1 MEKRTVSNKRQNERR
16 ILLAALTIVIAAC
29 IGAAIFF
36 GQTSPVIAEGKVVLK
51 PEFDAQAQGMR
62 TVYIIVRDPASPMP
76 MPYGAMAT
84 TLTSDATGNVM
95 NFKLTKEN
103 LRVMAEAS
111 NPPQKVTIKARLDMD
126 GLGGS
131 DQPGDIVGILENVD
145 WGARNLTIALDQL
158 VTTQPEPQ
166 IQ

>member
-29 IGAAIFF
+29 IGAALFF

-84 TLTSDATGNVM
+84 TLTSDAAGNVM

-111 NPPQKVTIKARLDMD
+111 SHPQKVTIKARLDMD

>member
-29 IGAAIFF
+29 IGAALFF
-36 GQTSPVIAEGKVVLK
+36 GQTSPVIAEGKVLLK

-111 NPPQKVTIKARLDMD
+111 NHPQKVTIKARLDMD

>member
-1 MEKRTVSNKRQNERR
+1 MSNKRQNERR
-16 ILLAALTIVIAAC
+16 ILIAALTIVIAAC

>member
-16 ILLAALTIVIAAC
+16 ILLAALTIVITAC
-29 IGAAIFF
+29 IGAALFF
-36 GQTSPVIAEGKVVLK
+36 GQTSPVIAEGKVLLK

-111 NPPQKVTIKARLDMD
+111 NHPQKVTIKARLDMD

>member
-29 IGAAIFF
+29 IGAALFF

-84 TLTSDATGNVM
+84 TLTSDAAGNVM

-111 NPPQKVTIKARLDMD
+111 NHPQKVTIKARLDMD

>member
-29 IGAAIFF
+29 IGAALFF

-111 NPPQKVTIKARLDMD
+111 NHPQKVTIKARLDMD

>member
-1 MEKRTVSNKRQNERR
+1 MSNKRQNERR
-16 ILLAALTIVIAAC
+16 ILLAALTIVITAC
-29 IGAAIFF
+29 IGAALFF
-36 GQTSPVIAEGKVVLK
+36 GQTSPVIAEGKVLLK

-111 NPPQKVTIKARLDMD
+111 NHPQKVTIKARLDMD

>member
-62 TVYIIVRDPASPMP
+62 TVYIIVRDPASAMP

>member
-1 MEKRTVSNKRQNERR
+1 MTTKRQNERR
-16 ILLAALTIVIAAC
+16 ILLAALTLVIAAC

-36 GQTSPVIAEGKVVLK
+36 GQTSPVIAEGKVILK

-84 TLTSDATGNVM
+84 TLVSDPSGTVL

-103 LRVMAEAS
+103 LRVMAES
-111 NPPQKVTIKARLDMD
+111 QNHPQKVNIKARLDMD

-131 DQPGDIVGILENVD
+131 DQPGDIVGTVENID

-158 VTTQPEPQ
+158 VTSQPEPQ

>member
-1 MEKRTVSNKRQNERR
+1 
-16 ILLAALTIVIAAC
+16 
-29 IGAAIFF
+29 
-36 GQTSPVIAEGKVVLK
+36 
-51 PEFDAQAQGMR
+51 
-62 TVYIIVRDPASPMP
+62 
-76 MPYGAMAT
+76 
-84 TLTSDATGNVM
+84 M

>member
-1 MEKRTVSNKRQNERR
+1 MENRTVSNKRQNERR

-111 NPPQKVTIKARLDMD
+111 NHPQKVTIKARLDMD

-158 VTTQPEPQ
+158 VTTQSEPQ